1 MVWGMNVLLDTCTF
15 LWLTLEN
22 AKLSKL
28 AVAVIDGESNRL
40 FLSDVSLWEISL
52 KYQAG
57 KLELPRAPAIWLR
70 EQRAFYN
77 LTPLPIRETSI
88 FLTSDLPPVH
98 QDPFDRLIAAQ
109 AIENNLTILS
119 PDRPLSHLGADR
131 IW

>member
-1 MVWGMNVLLDTCTF
+1 MNVLLDTCTF

-22 AKLSKL
+22 AKLSQL
-28 AVAVIDGESNRL
+28 AVATINGESNRL

-57 KLELPRAPAIWLR
+57 KLELPYTPAIWLR

-77 LTPLPIRETSI
+77 LTQLYIRETSI

-98 QDPFDRLIAAQ
+98 RDPFDRLIAAQ

-119 PDRPLSHLGADR
+119 PDRPLSLLGADR

>member
-119 PDRPLSHLGADR
+119 PDRPLSQLGADR

>member
-1 MVWGMNVLLDTCTF
+1 MNVLLDTCTF

>member
-15 LWLTLEN
+15 LWLSLEN

-28 AVAVIDGESNRL
+28 AVAAIDGESNRL

-119 PDRPLSHLGADR
+119 PDRPLSQLGADR